1 MGRESELRVSEE
13 RENGIVR
20 RVSLL
25 EKDGHPVEVA
35 DRFLAHLAERGLSPN
50 TLRAY
55 GYDLKKFFAF
65 LAVEGGSWQQFGPAD
80 ALRFLGYLRRQPSG
94 RPAQRLGLSVVPG
107 GERAVPLLSAA
118 TVNRVLAAVSS
129 FFEWAIAAE
138 EYRGESPMQRRP
150 DPALARVPARH
161 QPFMGRASR
170 QRPLRRAAGVKVP
183 MRLPRPMAAAE
194 LEAFLTSL
202 RRRRDLAVFLLMLDG
217 GLRPG
222 EVLSLHLED
231 VAYGQRRVV
240 VRKRDDHPRGAR
252 GKSRV
257 ERVVDLHEP
266 RTLEAVSRY
275 VMAERPAE
283 ATSPFVFLVGGKR
296 ANRCEPLGYD
306 AVVRLFARHMEALG
320 MRAPDK
326 TPHALR
332 HTHATAMWEG
342 GMRELALQKRLGH
355 ASPESTAIYT
365 RISDDA
371 VLADYV
377 RALQGP
383 A

>member
-1 MGRESELRVSEE
+1 MRVDEE

-20 RVSLL
+20 RVSLV
-25 EKDGHPVEVA
+25 DDDDQPVEVV
-35 DRFLAHLAERGLSPN
+35 DRFLAHLGERGFSPN

-55 GYDLKKFFAF
+55 GYDLKKFFTF
-65 LAVEGGSWQQFGPAD
+65 LAAERTTWQQFGPAD

-94 RPAQRLGLSVVPG
+94 RPAQRLGLSVLPG
-107 GERAVPLLSAA
+107 GERAVPLLSGAS
-118 TVNRVLAAVSS
+118 VNRVLAAVSS
-129 FFEWAIAAE
+129 FFVWAIAVE

-150 DPALARVPARH
+150 DPALARVPARR
-161 QPFMGRASR
+161 QPFMGGASR
-170 QRPLRRAAGVKVP
+170 QRPLRRAVGVKVP
-183 MRLPRPMAAAE
+183 MRLPRPMSAAE
-194 LEAFLTSL
+194 LEAFLGSL
-202 RRRRDLAVFLLMLDG
+202 RRLRDLAVFLLMLDG

-231 VAYGQRRVV
+231 IAYGQRRVV

-252 GKSRV
+252 GKSRA

-266 RTLEAVSRY
+266 RTLDALSRY
-275 VMAERPAE
+275 VMHERPAE
-283 ATSPFVFLVGGKR
+283 AASPFVFLVGG
-296 ANRCEPLGYD
+296 NRPSGCEPLGYD
-306 AVVRLFARHMEALG
+306 AVVRLFARHLEALG
-320 MRAPDK
+320 IRAPDK

-355 ASPESTAIYT
+355 ASPESTAVYT

-377 RALQGP
+377 RALGGP
-383 A
+383 G